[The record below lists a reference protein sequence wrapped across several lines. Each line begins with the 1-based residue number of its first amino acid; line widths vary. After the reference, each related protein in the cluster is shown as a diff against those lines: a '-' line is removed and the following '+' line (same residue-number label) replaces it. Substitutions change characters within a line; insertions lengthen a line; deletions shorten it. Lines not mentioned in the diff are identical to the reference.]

1 MSTAKVQHTH
11 DIVTGCAVSDEFTE
25 FYKNE
30 IVPQIKKTLK
40 DNNVTILGPNA
51 INRSYK
57 PVVNDHTLLQGQE
70 YIGAL
75 SIILDMDKT
84 GNNPLVLK
92 CLKNRNNDSTSK
104 RK

>member
-1 MSTAKVQHTH
+1 MSQL
-11 DIVTGCAVSDEFTE
+11 SDEFAE

-40 DNNVTILGPNA
+40 DNNVTVLEPNK

-57 PVVNDHTLLQGQE
+57 PVVNDHVLLQGQE

-84 GNNPLVLK
+84 SDNTLILK